1 MHAPPPHP
9 RTRAAALLALVLA
22 PPAAAQAPIAFRDAT
37 ESAGL
42 DFQHFNGMTGE
53 LYFSEM
59 MGSGVALVDYDRD
72 GDLDLYLVQGAM
84 LGPDQPLE
92 SALVAPHGEPV
103 DRLYRNDLS
112 TGPDGAARLTLV
124 DVTDA
129 AGLDERGYGMG
140 SAVGDVDNDGWPD
153 LYVTNLG
160 PNALLRNRGD
170 GTFED
175 VTTAAG
181 VGDDGWGVPASFLD
195 VDRDGWLDLFVGNY
209 VDYGLA
215 LDKECV
221 SGTGAR
227 DYCGPLAYEPSPDV
241 LYRNRGDGTFE
252 VVSGRAGIDRQPAG
266 ALGAVALDADGD
278 GWLDLY
284 VANDQVPNKLWL
296 NRQDGTFSDE
306 ALLAGAG
313 VNAEG
318 VPEASMG
325 VVAADL
331 DEDGD
336 EDLFMTHLT
345 RETNTLYR
353 NDGTGLFEDVTR
365 TSGLDLPSWQA
376 TGFGVC
382 LADFDRDGHLDV
394 FVANGAVKRIEELAD
409 RGDPYPLAQ
418 ANQVYRGLG
427 DGRWE
432 EVTATA
438 GPVLALEEVSRG
450 VSRGDLDLDGD
461 DDLVVS
467 NNSGP
472 ARLLLAD
479 GAPQGEWLAAL
490 ALLSPAGRVAMGTS
504 LWLERGAGR
513 GSLRR
518 VGTDGSYASA
528 GSPEVLFGLGPAPP
542 ALSLRADWLG
552 GGSTVW
558 REVPAGRRLVLV
570 RGGGEGEGP

>member
-1 MHAPPPHP
+1 VL
-9 RTRAAALLALVLA
+9 ALLVVS
-22 PPAAAQAPIAFRDAT
+22 PATAQGPISFRDAT
-37 ESAGL
+37 EAAGL
-42 DFQHFNGMTGE
+42 DFRHFNGMVGE

-92 SALVAPHGEPV
+92 AALAPPHGEPV
-103 DRLYRNDLS
+103 DRLYRNDQAP
-112 TGPDGAARLTLV
+112 GPNGAPRLTLV
-124 DVTDA
+124 DVTGA
-129 AGLDERGYGMG
+129 AGLREGGYGMG
-140 SAVGDVDNDGWPD
+140 VAVGDVDNDGWPD

-181 VGDDGWGVPASFLD
+181 VGDDGWGVPATFLD
-195 VDRDGWLDLFVGNY
+195 VDGDGWLDLFVGNY

-215 LDKECV
+215 LDKKCV

-241 LYRNRGDGTFE
+241 LYRNRGDGSFE
-252 VVSGRAGIDRQPAG
+252 VVSGRAGVDQQPAG
-266 ALGAVALDADGD
+266 ALGAVAFDADGD

-296 NRQDGTFSDE
+296 NQKDGSFADE

-313 VNAEG
+313 VNEAG
-318 VPEASMG
+318 LPEASMG
-325 VVAADL
+325 LVAADL
-331 DEDGD
+331 DGDGD

-365 TSGLDLPSWQA
+365 TSGLDLPSWKA
-376 TGFGVC
+376 TGFGVG

-394 FVANGAVKRIEELAD
+394 FVANGAVKRIEELTD

-427 DGRWE
+427 DGRWA
-432 EVTATA
+432 EVTETA
-438 GPVLALEEVSRG
+438 GPALGVQEVSRG
-450 VSRGDLDLDGD
+450 VSRGDVDLDGD
-461 DDLVVS
+461 EDLVVS
-467 NNSGP
+467 NNNGP
-472 ARLLLAD
+472 ARLLLD
-479 GAPQGEWLAAL
+479 DSSPQGDWLAAL
-490 ALLSPAGRVAMGTS
+490 TLVSPAGRVAMGTS
-504 LWLERGAGR
+504 LWLERGDGR

-528 GSPEVLFGLGPAPP
+528 LSPEVLFGLGPAPP
-542 ALSLRADWLG
+542 ALVLRADWLG

-570 RGGGEGEGP
+570 RGGGEGETP